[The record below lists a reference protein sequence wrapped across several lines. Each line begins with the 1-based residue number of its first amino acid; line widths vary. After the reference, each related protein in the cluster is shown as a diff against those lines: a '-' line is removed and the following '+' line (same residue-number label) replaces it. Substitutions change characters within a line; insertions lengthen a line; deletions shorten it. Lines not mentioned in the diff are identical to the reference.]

1 MATKEIKNRIV
12 LEGEKQYNQAIKEA
26 QRNLRTLK
34 SELKAETAELGKNAT
49 EQQKAEARAKS
60 LKQQIAEQEKVVNT
74 LKEALKEAKEQ
85 YGDNADV
92 VQSWEQKLNNARATL
107 ATMKNDLSGLGD
119 GFHKA
124 QQEAAAST
132 VATKSFADSLGS
144 IAEAGEAV
152 SSGIE
157 KIFQGMIGT
166 VRDAIT
172 EVWADMVDLAGR
184 ANAWAD
190 LAGFWNTD
198 AATIQKWTHA
208 VEGAHNSFED
218 LNNAVTRI
226 NMGDQKK
233 IATATGVS
241 SEIYQDRWEYAM
253 AVMDA
258 MAGMDYEG
266 KLAAAGEVFG
276 EKRATKIMDLLND
289 WGTIRENLAKFDAE
303 NGGIGMNNEQIQNM
317 STLAEKVSLIEETW
331 RAFIDEFEAEH
342 FAKLALDLTGQ
353 AQVIL
358 EDLIKYLDTGSDE
371 DLQKLE
377 KDIADFFDRI
387 KEALEN
393 AAGKLDEA
401 GKKLQESD
409 NGIVR
414 LIGRAMSDLAG
425 ALEWLSKDE
434 NIDKVIHGFEV
445 LAAFWLAGKGA
456 SLVATIVEFGANL
469 KVIKS
474 FNAFS
479 AAAGAVSGT
488 GAVMGSMSS
497 VITQAVASAA
507 GPLATAIA
515 GVTMTV
521 GVAALAVPVVSV
533 LKSLIV
539 DGKWPDWMA
548 DPTKTTGEVLLPDAD
563 KETQEAVTKALENPK
578 TARAVNQK
586 DALHWL
592 LGKMTG
598 TDTGTTE
605 TAAPETPP
613 PDGYVNTAP
622 GPSSPHGRA
631 RFNATAEQQAAAE
644 AFWDILRSG
653 EWGKNDEKLDSAW
666 DAMEAAFAGNEKEF
680 ERLDS
685 WLDRLQEE
693 WNANRNETD
702 YNEGNWQD
710 IPASWWMNPAGGD
723 AGNNGVTAADLQG
736 FREVPAAMQKAV
748 AAGAAAG
755 VSGIRVTLDGRTVGE
770 LVTPYV
776 SEAIARD
783 IA

>member
-1 MATKEIKNRIV
+1 MATKEVKQRIT
-12 LEGEKQYNQAIKEA
+12 LEGEKQYNEAIRAA
-26 QRNLRTLK
+26 QRNLRTLR

-119 GFHKA
+119 GFHNA

-184 ANAWAD
+184 ANAWVD

-258 MAGMDYEG
+258 MGKMNYEQR
-266 KLAAAGEVFG
+266 LAAAGEVFG

-317 STLAEKVSLIEETW
+317 STLAEKVSLIKETW
-331 RAFIDEFEAEH
+331 RAFLDEFEAEH

-358 EDLIKYLDTGSDE
+358 EDLIKYLDSGNDE

-387 KEALEN
+387 KQALEN

-414 LIGRAMSDLAG
+414 LIGKAMSDLAG

-507 GPLATAIA
+507 GPIATAIA

-521 GVAALAVPVVSV
+521 GVAAMAVPVISV

-548 DPTKTTGEVLLPDAD
+548 DPTKSTGEVVLPNAD
-563 KETQEAVTKALENPK
+563 KETQEAVTEFLENPK
-578 TARAVNQK
+578 APANKK
-586 DALHWL
+586 DALHWMF
-592 LGKMTG
+592 GKLTG
-598 TDTGTTE
+598 TDTETTE
-605 TAAPETPP
+605 TAPEKRP
-613 PDGYVNTAP
+613 PDGYLDTAP
-622 GPSSPHGRA
+622 APSRPKVGID
-631 RFNATAEQQAAAE
+631 ATAAQQAAAE

-653 EWGKNDEKLDSAW
+653 DWGENDQKLDSAW
-666 DAMEAAFAGNEKEF
+666 DAMEQAFAGNEKEF
-680 ERLDS
+680 ERLDG

-693 WNANRNETD
+693 WNANKMQTD

-710 IPASWWMNPAGGD
+710 IPSTWWLNPAGGD

-736 FREVPAAMQKAV
+736 FREVPAAMQRAV

-755 VSGIRVTLDGRTVGE
+755 VSGIQVTMDGRTVGE
-770 LVTPYV
+770 LVAPYV